1 MGADGTLDDLATFLA
16 ERDDAERRV
25 APFMRSQLHRGRA
38 GSGAYVLLHGLT
50 ASPPAWR
57 DIAAA
62 LHARGHT
69 VVVPRLL
76 HHGYTNRMTR
86 ALRHLR
92 PDALLDDVRAIIAQV
107 AALGEPVTIVGHSL
121 GATLAIGVGRD
132 APGVA
137 RIVPIAPFLGI
148 ATVPLEVHAPLLG
161 VLDRIG
167 DVFLWWDPVQRERLA
182 PAHGYPRYPLRAL
195 ATGIAIA
202 DAARAI
208 AHATAPARAIAHA
221 TAPARAIAHA
231 TAPARA
237 IDLVI
242 NARESSINN
251 RTARAPVRAWRAAG
265 ASVAIH
271 QLIGLGW
278 SHDIIEPDRA
288 PARVALPVLLE
299 IIAGPHASCDR
310 VYAIGAATSDDVG

>member
-208 AHATAPARAIAHA
+208 AHATAPARAI
-221 TAPARAIAHA
+221 
-231 TAPARA
+231 
-237 IDLVI
+237 DLVI